1 MGEQEQQ
8 DLGRAMERL
17 LDLAAEP
24 DLRRVEV
31 GDPGSGSRSAVER
44 WSASAPGGRVGSR

>member
-1 MGEQEQQ
+1 
-8 DLGRAMERL
+8 MESV

-31 GDPGSGSRSAVER
+31 GDPGTGSRSAVER
-44 WSASAPGGRVGSR
+44 WSTRAPGGRVASRDLD